1 MLLAGTTDGVYT
13 LTEVAGPAP
22 PVAEKVLDA
31 SDVTRLAEFDAVEG
45 VFAATYDGLFHS
57 VDGREWT
64 NLSLPEAHVCS
75 VAVHPEGDTNN
86 AGTKPAR
93 LFEASLDASPRL
105 DDLTW
110 RDVSAF
116 DERRE
121 RSDWSLPRHDDLA
134 IVRRLC
140 THPDVPDRLVTGVEV
155 GGIHVSD
162 DRTESLETRS
172 VSGFDAP
179 HTDDIHH
186 IELEDSDTLVASTGS
201 GLYRTTDLGQTW
213 TRLDTGHNQRYFR
226 ESFAHDESLYA
237 GGAPFPSTSW
247 DEKSD
252 HALFECHDG
261 RNLERVPSQRPK
273 RLPAAGV
280 QLRARYSHRR
290 TKVRSFDGRRMVG
303 RLQGRFP
310 TPRRCSIGIFH

>member
-31 SDVTRLAEFDAVEG
+31 SDLTRLAEFDAVEG

-75 VAVHPEGDTNN
+75 VAVHPEGDTIN
-86 AGTKPAR
+86 AGTKPTR

-226 ESFAHDESLYA
+226 ESFAHD
-237 GGAPFPSTSW
+237 
-247 DEKSD
+247 
-252 HALFECHDG
+252 G